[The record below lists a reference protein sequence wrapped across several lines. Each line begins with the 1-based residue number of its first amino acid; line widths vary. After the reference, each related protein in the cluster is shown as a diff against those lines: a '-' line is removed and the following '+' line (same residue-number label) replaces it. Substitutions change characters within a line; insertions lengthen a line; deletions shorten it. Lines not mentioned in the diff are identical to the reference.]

1 MVKSR
6 TPRKS
11 KIKYSG
17 TPEQKQQLAEVTQAV
32 NNAASYVK
40 HWKLKEL
47 AAMAE
52 SKNSVPTCIPFGRHG
67 LLIGKHV
74 VKPSVN
80 AGEWELLEYNK
91 DYSRFFN
98 SQTSA
103 VAFALCKQTGRIR
116 LAEEIIAKEHKLS
129 ELQNK
134 MDNFRYNLANAYK
147 KKDYWRIDLFSILSE
162 NMGMRL
168 EDAKNQLHKTLN
180 LTKYFNIWEPK
191 P

>member
-1 MVKSR
+1 MAKSR
-6 TPRKS
+6 TPKKS

-40 HWKLKEL
+40 NWKLKEL
-47 AAMAE
+47 ATMAE
-52 SKNSVPTCIPFGRHG
+52 SKNSAPTCIPLGRNG
-67 LLIGKHV
+67 LLIGKLAI
-74 VKPSVN
+74 KP
-80 AGEWELLEYNK
+80 AGSEWELMEYNK

-98 SQTSA
+98 SQASA

-116 LAEEIIAKEHKLS
+116 LAEEIIAKDSKLS

-134 MDNFRYNLANAYK
+134 MANFRYNLANAYK
-147 KKDYWRIDLFSILSE
+147 KKDYWRVDLFSILSE
-162 NMGMRL
+162 NMEMQL
-168 EDAKNQLHKTLN
+168 EDAKNQLQKTLN
-180 LTKYFNIWEPK
+180 LTKYFKIWEPK